1 VARFQFGVFCGTAG
15 TCRHNDN
22 GKFKKEKTS
31 RMKIQMCGT
40 GADQFVVAIQYC
52 KKYCAKKLNYSAK
65 YFVNLNKG
73 GANDSSKTI

>member
-1 VARFQFGVFCGTAG
+1 
-15 TCRHNDN
+15 
-22 GKFKKEKTS
+22 
-31 RMKIQMCGT
+31 MKIQMCGT

-52 KKYCAKKLNYSAK
+52 NKYCAKKLNYSAK